1 MKLYEISDAYMSL
14 LDADVSKEDMEVAL
28 GVIDEE
34 FDKKIENIGKLIRQI
49 EGDMQSL
56 KDEEMR
62 LLSKRK
68 KLEKKEESLKD
79 YIFSNFKA
87 IGKDK
92 VKTPLFTIS
101 VAKNPAKL
109 VIRNENNLPDKYYK
123 IEKKVDKAKLK
134 EDIKNG
140 VKVDEAELVQSEG
153 VRIR

>member
-62 LLSKRK
+62 LLGKRK